1 MSGADFGERAALS
14 EELEGKYLRLDDDL
28 YAYVVA
34 LGAREDEALAR
45 VRRETAA
52 LGDIAVMQISP
63 DQGALLT
70 MLARLIGARR
80 AIELGTF
87 TGYSAICIARGLAG
101 DGLLVA
107 CELDPDR
114 AESARANFAL
124 AGVEDRV
131 EIRVGPALDTLEAL
145 AEEGGEPFDLAF
157 VDADKDGYDTY
168 YAHCLELLRPGGLI
182 VLDNT
187 LRGGD
192 VLADEP
198 ENSGTRVVRALNE
211 RIAADERV
219 DVSMLA
225 IADGVTLVR
234 KR

>member
-1 MSGADFGERAALS
+1 VSGADFGERAALS

-52 LGDIAVMQISP
+52 LGGIAVMQVSP

-70 MLARLIGARR
+70 MLARLLGARR
-80 AIELGTF
+80 ALELGTF
-87 TGYSAICIARGLAG
+87 TGYSAICIARGLDE
-101 DGLLVA
+101 DGILLA

-114 AESARANFAL
+114 AEAARANFAI

-145 AEEGGEPFDLAF
+145 AADDAEPFDLVF
-157 VDADKDGYDTY
+157 VDADKEGYDAY
-168 YAHCLELLRPGGLI
+168 YERSLELIRPGGLI
-182 VLDNT
+182 VIDNT

-192 VLADEP
+192 VLAAEP
-198 ENSGTRVVRALNE
+198 ENAGTRVVQALNE

-225 IADGVTLVR
+225 LADGITLAR